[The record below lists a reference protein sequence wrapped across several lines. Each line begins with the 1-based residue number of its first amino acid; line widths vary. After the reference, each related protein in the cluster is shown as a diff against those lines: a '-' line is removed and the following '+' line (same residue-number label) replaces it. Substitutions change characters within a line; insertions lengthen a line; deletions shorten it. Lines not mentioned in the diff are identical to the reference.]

1 MKKLINQIL
10 KFGIV
15 GIIAFLIDYGL
26 YNLLTSL
33 FGINYLISNIISFS
47 VSVIANY
54 ILSIIWVFEVN
65 HKQTKKDF
73 IIFVVLSTIGLGIN
87 ELIMYL
93 MVDGLGLNDKII
105 KLFAT
110 AVVMVYNFIT
120 RKIFIEKWLFS
131 HFFILFKRKLNKKLV
146 RYI

>member
-1 MKKLINQIL
+1 MKKLINQIF

-15 GIIAFLIDYGL
+15 GVIAFLIDYAL
-26 YNLLTSL
+26 YNLLTSI
-33 FGINYLISNIISFS
+33 FEINYLISNIIAFS

-93 MVDGLGLNDKII
+93 MVGKLGLNDKII

-120 RKIFIEKWLFS
+120 RKIFIEK
-131 HFFILFKRKLNKKLV
+131 
-146 RYI
+146 

>member
-1 MKKLINQIL
+1 MKKLIDQIL
-10 KFGIV
+10 KFGVV
-15 GIIAFLIDYGL
+15 GVIAFLIDYAL
-26 YNLLTSL
+26 YNLLTSI
-33 FGINYLISNIISFS
+33 FGINYLISNLIAFS

-65 HKQTKKDF
+65 HKQTQKDF
-73 IIFVVLSTIGLGIN
+73 IIFVLLSVIGLGIN

-93 MVDGLGLNDKII
+93 MVDGLELNDKII

-120 RKIFIEKWLFS
+120 RKIFIEK
-131 HFFILFKRKLNKKLV
+131 
-146 RYI
+146 